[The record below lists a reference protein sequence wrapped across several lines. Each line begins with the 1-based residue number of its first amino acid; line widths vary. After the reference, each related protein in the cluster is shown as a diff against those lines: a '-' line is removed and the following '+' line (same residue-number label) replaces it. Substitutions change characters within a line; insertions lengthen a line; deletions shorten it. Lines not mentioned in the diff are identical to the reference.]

1 MTPPPPLAGGFHLA
15 RRFFGS
21 LSPAPPPPADDA
33 WAVGHLGPGEAE
45 LWHRMSNPDRRH
57 AVAVARAV
65 VADLGPD
72 AEREVVAAALL
83 HDVGKVVSGYGTFRR
98 VGATLVWAGLARARQ
113 DRDRATRWSVADQA
127 AVRRLG
133 QYRRHPE
140 LGAELLAAAGAHE
153 LTVAWA
159 REHHR
164 RPARWTVP
172 PEVGAVLKACDDD

>member
-1 MTPPPPLAGGFHLA
+1 MTRGLHLA

-21 LSPAPPPPADDA
+21 LSPAPPPPDDEA
-33 WAVGHLGPGEAE
+33 WALAHLNPGEGD
-45 LWHRMSNPDRRH
+45 LWRRMANPDRRH

-65 VADLGPD
+65 AADLGP
-72 AEREVVAAALL
+72 AVGREVVAAALL
-83 HDVGKVVSGYGTFRR
+83 HDVGKVVSGFGTFRR
-98 VGATLVWAGLARARQ
+98 VGATVVWEGLERARPDRERAARWATADHAGL
-113 DRDRATRWSVADQA
+113 
-127 AVRRLG
+127 RRLG

-140 LGAELLAAAGAHE
+140 LGAELLAAARAHE

-172 PEVGAVLKACDDD
+172 PQIGAVLKACDDD